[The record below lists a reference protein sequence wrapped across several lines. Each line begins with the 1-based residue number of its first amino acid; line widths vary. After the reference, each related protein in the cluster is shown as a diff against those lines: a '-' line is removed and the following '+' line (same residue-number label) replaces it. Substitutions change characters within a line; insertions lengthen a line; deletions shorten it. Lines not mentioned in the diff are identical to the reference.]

1 MLEAK
6 KSSRQLLEKCGKH
19 NIQLIKEAN
28 NQVKK
33 IKGAAFS
40 FECEYRGEQ
49 MHTALSEANSEVMT
63 DAFKRAVLNL
73 EAKIGQSK
81 HELSQLTDKIGIL
94 EWK

>member
-1 MLEAK
+1 
-6 KSSRQLLEKCGKH
+6 
-19 NIQLIKEAN
+19 
-28 NQVKK
+28 
-33 IKGAAFS
+33 
-40 FECEYRGEQ
+40 